1 MRAPIAAV
9 VLASPSRTSA
19 ALHAYVSTEKKGQRK
34 GDRFVAQSGLNGCI
48 PEFAE
53 RQFRDNRKHFNKNG
67 TRKKIVR
74 HAHGETEVTEGQFVQ
89 AYHVIQSFARDGEGA
104 LDPNNPDDWER
115 AHELGMALA
124 REVAGKTR
132 LATVTTQID
141 GKTGCLHNHIVIDS
155 IEKTT
160 GRSFDSAHVKHTV
173 LAKAHDELLAS
184 LGYEQRN
191 TLGKGREVV
200 EKSELR
206 ALAKHQAWEAAR
218 VPGEPFAEDEPFSV
232 AVLKSR
238 IREALADGTFT
249 TFDEFAEVAGQHGVQ
264 ADERGQKHRGITY
277 TMLREKEPH
286 GDDWR
291 DTAPGDRR
299 RASRLGA
306 DFMMAAV
313 EAAIERNLEAQKQA
327 QATTTPPAPASSSN
341 VPNKGQKPTG
351 KSVREDPATSA
362 AAAVTPS
369 PASAAAPA
377 VDERAARILRE
388 RQAADEHRLAEFE
401 AFKKD
406 QLAKVREMY
415 AEPLTGPVA
424 EPAPEPVKGVDSAP
438 AAAAPGD
445 ADVSCAAAADTTP
458 TESDRVE
465 PATFATAPVTAAP
478 ASAAAPAVADDE
490 YRSQLRDVR
499 VRGQKRQELI
509 DAVASFDEHAVSLLE
524 RGAVF
529 AEADVP
535 KGIGRKFLDTYG
547 DRLDREVR
555 RILEQRTAK
564 NEWAST
570 LFERAKTMPSDT
582 GDQLRGKARR
592 LRQEVKLGEYAM
604 EDAVSPK
611 RGPQVEHD
619 RAASGPDLD
628 QELT

>member
-1 MRAPIAAV
+1 MSTPIAAV

-19 ALHAYVSTEKKGQRK
+19 ALHAYVSMEKKGQKK
-34 GDRFVAQSGLNGCI
+34 GDRFVARSGLNGCI

-53 RQFRDNRKHFNKNG
+53 RQFRDNRKRFNKNG
-67 TRKKIVR
+67 TRKTIVR

-104 LDPNNPDDWER
+104 LDPNDPDAWEK
-115 AHELGMALA
+115 AHDLGMALA
-124 REVAGKTR
+124 KELAGKSR

-160 GRSFDSAHVKHTV
+160 GRSFQSWNVKHKN
-173 LAKAHDELLAS
+173 LAQAHDELLAS

-191 TLGKGREVV
+191 TLGKGKEVV

-206 ALAKHQAWEAAR
+206 ALAKHQAWEASR

-238 IREALADGTFT
+238 VREALADGTFT

-313 EAAIERNLEAQKQA
+313 EAAIARNLEAQKQA
-327 QATTTPPAPASSSN
+327 QATTTLPTPAPSSN
-341 VPNKGQKPTG
+341 VPNNGQKPTG

-362 AAAVTPS
+362 AAAVTPP

-377 VDERAARILRE
+377 VESLRE
-388 RQAADEHRLAEFE
+388 RFL
-401 AFKKD
+401 
-406 QLAKVREMY
+406 REME
-415 AEPLTGPVA
+415 AETAASRQRVRDAWEAARKPS
-424 EPAPEPVKGVDSAP
+424 PEPVKGVDSAP
-438 AAAAPGD
+438 AATAPGD
-445 ADVSCAAAADTTP
+445 ADVSSATATDTTP
-458 TESDRVE
+458 TEAVREE
-465 PATFATAPVTAAP
+465 PATSAAAPVTAAP

-509 DAVASFDEHAVSLLE
+509 EAVAAFEEHSVSLLE
-524 RGAVF
+524 RGAMF

-547 DRLDREVR
+547 DRLDRKVR

>member
-1 MRAPIAAV
+1 MSTPIAAV

-19 ALHAYVSTEKKGQRK
+19 ALHAYVSMEKKGQKK
-34 GDRFVAQSGLNGCI
+34 GDRFVARSGLNGCI

-53 RQFRDNRKHFNKNG
+53 RQFRDNRKRFNKNG
-67 TRKKIVR
+67 TRKTIVR

-104 LDPNNPDDWER
+104 LDPNDPDAWEK
-115 AHELGMALA
+115 AHDLGMALA
-124 REVAGKTR
+124 KELAGKSR

-160 GRSFDSAHVKHTV
+160 GRSFQSWNVKHTV

-191 TLGKGREVV
+191 TLGKGKEVV

-206 ALAKHQAWEAAR
+206 ALAKHQAWEASR

-238 IREALADGTFT
+238 VREALADGTFT

-313 EAAIERNLEAQKQA
+313 EAAIARNLEAQKQA
-327 QATTTPPAPASSSN
+327 QATLPAPAPAPSPN
-341 VPNKGQKPTG
+341 VLNKGEKPTD
-351 KSVREDPATSA
+351 KAVREDPATSA
-362 AAAVTPS
+362 AAAVTPP

-377 VDERAARILRE
+377 VESLHERLEREMEAETAASRQRVRDAWEAAR
-388 RQAADEHRLAEFE
+388 
-401 AFKKD
+401 KPSP
-406 QLAKVREMY
+406 
-415 AEPLTGPVA
+415 EPL
-424 EPAPEPVKGVDSAP
+424 KGVDSAP

-490 YRSQLRDVR
+490 YRSRLRDVR
-499 VRGQKRQELI
+499 VRDQKRQELI
-509 DAVASFDEHAVSLLE
+509 EAVAAFEEHSVSLLE
-524 RGAVF
+524 QGEVF
-529 AEADVP
+529 AETDVP

-547 DRLDREVR
+547 DRIDPEVLY
-555 RILEQRTAK
+555 ILETRETK
-564 NEWAST
+564 KERASV
-570 LFERAKTMPSDT
+570 LFERGQKVPGTI
-582 GDQLRGKARR
+582 GDQLRDKARR

-604 EDAVSPK
+604 DDDVAAPG
-611 RGPQVEHD
+611 RGPQLEQD

>member
-1 MRAPIAAV
+1 MMAPIAAV

-19 ALHAYVSTEKKGQRK
+19 ALHAYVSTEKKGQKK

-53 RQFRDNRKHFNKNG
+53 RQFRDNRKRFNKNG
-67 TRKKIVR
+67 TRKKTVR

-89 AYHVIQSFARDGEGA
+89 AYHVIQSFARDGEGS
-104 LDPNNPDDWER
+104 LDPSKPDDWER
-115 AHELGMALA
+115 AHELGVALA
-124 REVAGKTR
+124 KKLAGKTR

-155 IEKTT
+155 VEKTT
-160 GRSFDSAHVKHTV
+160 GRSFDSANVKHTV

-206 ALAKHQAWEAAR
+206 ALAKHQAWEASR
-218 VPGEPFAEDEPFSV
+218 VPGEPFEEDEPFSV

-238 IREALADGTFT
+238 VREALADGSFT

-306 DFMMAAV
+306 DFMTAAV
-313 EAAIERNLEAQKQA
+313 EAAIARNLEAQKQA
-327 QATTTPPAPASSSN
+327 QATTALPAPAPSPS
-341 VPNKGQKPTG
+341 VPTKGEKPTG
-351 KSVREDPATSA
+351 KAVREDPATSA
-362 AAAVTPS
+362 TAPGNGTA

-377 VDERAARILRE
+377 VDERVARILRE
-388 RQAADEHRLAEFE
+388 RQEADERRLAEFE

-406 QLAKVREMY
+406 RLAKVREMY

-424 EPAPEPVKGVDSAP
+424 EPAPEPVKGADSAP

-445 ADVSCAAAADTTP
+445 AGVSYAAAADTTR
-458 TESDRVE
+458 TEE
-465 PATFATAPVTAAP
+465 A
-478 ASAAAPAVADDE
+478 E
-490 YRSQLRDVR
+490 YRSQLRDVSLR
-499 VRGQKRQELI
+499 DQKRQELI
-509 DAVASFDEHAVSLLE
+509 DAVAAFDEHAVKLLE
-524 RGAVF
+524 RGEVF
-529 AEADVP
+529 AETEVP
-535 KGIGRKFLDTYG
+535 KGIGRKFLDVYG
-547 DRLDREVR
+547 DKFDPEVLYVLDQRENKKAKAAELIDMAVGKDDELARIRRQRGLRLRAEVR
-555 RILEQRTAK
+555 AGNYEAEPPDGAQR
-564 NEWAST
+564 ASQGT
-570 LFERAKTMPSDT
+570 SEDVAQERDEGPA
-582 GDQLRGKARR
+582 
-592 LRQEVKLGEYAM
+592 LG
-604 EDAVSPK
+604 
-611 RGPQVEHD
+611 G
-619 RAASGPDLD
+619 
-628 QELT
+628 

>member
-1 MRAPIAAV
+1 MSTPIAAV

-19 ALHAYVSTEKKGQRK
+19 ALHAYVSMEKKGQKK
-34 GDRFVAQSGLNGCI
+34 GDRFVARSGLNGCI

-53 RQFRDNRKHFNKNG
+53 RQFRDNRKRFNKNG
-67 TRKKIVR
+67 TRKTIVR

-104 LDPNNPDDWER
+104 LDPNDPDAWEK
-115 AHELGMALA
+115 AHDLGMALA
-124 REVAGKTR
+124 KELAGKSR

-160 GRSFDSAHVKHTV
+160 GRSFQSWNVKHKN
-173 LAKAHDELLAS
+173 LAQAHDELLAS

-191 TLGKGREVV
+191 TLGKGKEVV

-206 ALAKHQAWEAAR
+206 ALAKHQAWEASR

-238 IREALADGTFT
+238 VREALADGTFT

-313 EAAIERNLEAQKQA
+313 EAAVEAAIERNLEAQKQA
-327 QATTTPPAPASSSN
+327 QATLPAPAPAPSST

-362 AAAVTPS
+362 AAPVTPP

-377 VDERAARILRE
+377 VDERVARILRE
-388 RQAADEHRLAEFE
+388 RQAADERRLAEFK
-401 AFKKD
+401 AFKED
-406 QLAKVREMY
+406 RLSKVREMY

-424 EPAPEPVKGVDSAP
+424 EPASEPVKGADSAP

-445 ADVSCAAAADTTP
+445 ADVSYAAAADTTK
-458 TESDRVE
+458 TEE
-465 PATFATAPVTAAP
+465 A
-478 ASAAAPAVADDE
+478 E

-499 VRGQKRQELI
+499 LRDQKRQALI
-509 DAVASFDEHAVSLLE
+509 EGVAAFDEQAVALLE
-524 RGAVF
+524 RGEVF

-619 RAASGPDLD
+619 RAAGGPYLD

>member
-1 MRAPIAAV
+1 MSTPIAAV

-19 ALHAYVSTEKKGQRK
+19 ALHAYVSMENKGQKK
-34 GDRFVAQSGLNGCI
+34 GDRFVARSGLNGCI

-53 RQFRDNRKHFNKNG
+53 RQFRDNRKRFNKNG
-67 TRKKIVR
+67 TRKTIVR

-104 LDPNNPDDWER
+104 LDPNDPDAWEK
-115 AHELGMALA
+115 AHDLGMALA
-124 REVAGKTR
+124 KELAGKSR

-160 GRSFDSAHVKHTV
+160 GRSFQSWNVKHKN
-173 LAKAHDELLAS
+173 LAQAHDELLAS

-191 TLGKGREVV
+191 TLGKGKEVV

-206 ALAKHQAWEAAR
+206 ALAKHQAWEASR

-238 IREALADGTFT
+238 VREALADGTFT

-313 EAAIERNLEAQKQA
+313 EAAIARNLEAQKQA
-327 QATTTPPAPASSSN
+327 QATTTLPTPAPSSN
-341 VPNKGQKPTG
+341 VPNNGQKPTG

-362 AAAVTPS
+362 AAAVTPP

-377 VDERAARILRE
+377 VESLRE
-388 RQAADEHRLAEFE
+388 RFL
-401 AFKKD
+401 
-406 QLAKVREMY
+406 REME
-415 AEPLTGPVA
+415 AETAASRQRVRDAWEAARKPS
-424 EPAPEPVKGVDSAP
+424 PEPVKGVDSAP
-438 AAAAPGD
+438 AATAPGD
-445 ADVSCAAAADTTP
+445 ADVSSATATDTTP
-458 TESDRVE
+458 TEAVREE
-465 PATFATAPVTAAP
+465 PATSAAAPVTAAP

-509 DAVASFDEHAVSLLE
+509 EAVAAFEEHSVSLLE
-524 RGAVF
+524 RGAMF

-547 DRLDREVR
+547 DRLDRKVR

>member
-1 MRAPIAAV
+1 MSTPIAAV

-19 ALHAYVSTEKKGQRK
+19 ALHAYVSMEKKGQKK

-53 RQFRDNRKHFNKNG
+53 RQFRDNRKRFNKNG
-67 TRKKIVR
+67 TRKKVVR

-104 LDPNNPDDWER
+104 LDPNDPDDWEK
-115 AHELGMALA
+115 AHELGRALA
-124 REVAGKTR
+124 REVAGKAR

-160 GRSFDSAHVKHTV
+160 GRSFQSWNVKHKN
-173 LAKAHDELLAS
+173 LAQAHDELLAS

-238 IREALADGTFT
+238 VREALADGTFT

-313 EAAIERNLEAQKQA
+313 EAAIARNLEAQKQA
-327 QATTTPPAPASSSN
+327 QATLPAPAPAPSSN
-341 VPNKGQKPTG
+341 VLNKGEKPVD

-362 AAAVTPS
+362 AAAVTAP
-369 PASAAAPA
+369 PASATAPA
-377 VDERAARILRE
+377 VDERVARILRE
-388 RQAADEHRLAEFE
+388 RQAADERRLAEFE

-415 AEPLTGPVA
+415 AEPLTRPVA
-424 EPAPEPVKGVDSAP
+424 EPAPERAKGADSAP
-438 AAAAPGD
+438 TAAAPGD
-445 ADVSCAAAADTTP
+445 ADVSYAAAADTTK
-458 TESDRVE
+458 TEE
-465 PATFATAPVTAAP
+465 A
-478 ASAAAPAVADDE
+478 E

-499 VRGQKRQELI
+499 LRDQKRQALI

-524 RGAVF
+524 QGEVF

-582 GDQLRGKARR
+582 GDQLRDKVRR

-611 RGPQVEHD
+611 RGPQVEQD
-619 RAASGPDLD
+619 RPAIGPDLD

>member
-1 MRAPIAAV
+1 
-9 VLASPSRTSA
+9 
-19 ALHAYVSTEKKGQRK
+19 
-34 GDRFVAQSGLNGCI
+34 
-48 PEFAE
+48 
-53 RQFRDNRKHFNKNG
+53 
-67 TRKKIVR
+67 
-74 HAHGETEVTEGQFVQ
+74 
-89 AYHVIQSFARDGEGA
+89 
-104 LDPNNPDDWER
+104 
-115 AHELGMALA
+115 MALA
-124 REVAGKTR
+124 SEVAGKSR

-160 GRSFDSAHVKHTV
+160 GRSFQSWNVKHKN
-173 LAKAHDELLAS
+173 LAQAHDELLAS

-191 TLGKGREVV
+191 TLGKGKEVV

-206 ALAKHQAWEAAR
+206 ALAKHQAWEASR

-238 IREALADGTFT
+238 VREALADGTFT

-313 EAAIERNLEAQKQA
+313 EAAIARNLEAQKQA
-327 QATTTPPAPASSSN
+327 QATTTLPTPAPSSN

-351 KSVREDPATSA
+351 KSVREEPATSA
-362 AAAVTPS
+362 AAAVTPP

-377 VDERAARILRE
+377 VESLRE
-388 RQAADEHRLAEFE
+388 RLQ
-401 AFKKD
+401 
-406 QLAKVREMY
+406 REME
-415 AEPLTGPVA
+415 AETAASRQRVRDA
-424 EPAPEPVKGVDSAP
+424 WEAARKTSPEPVKGVDSAP
-438 AAAAPGD
+438 AATAPGD
-445 ADVSCAAAADTTP
+445 ADVSSAAATDTTL
-458 TESDRVE
+458 TEAVIEVE
-465 PATFATAPVTAAP
+465 PATSAAAPVTAAP

-509 DAVASFDEHAVSLLE
+509 EAVAAFEEQAVSLLE
-524 RGAVF
+524 RGEVF

-547 DRLDREVR
+547 DRLDRKVR

>member
-19 ALHAYVSTEKKGQRK
+19 ALHAYVSTEKKGQKK

-48 PEFAE
+48 PELAE
-53 RQFRDNRKHFNKNG
+53 RQFRDNRKRFNKNG
-67 TRKKIVR
+67 TRKKVVR
-74 HAHGETEVTEGQFVQ
+74 HAHGETEVIEGQFVQ

-104 LDPNNPDDWER
+104 LDPNNPDDWEK
-115 AHELGMALA
+115 AHELGRALA
-124 REVAGKTR
+124 REVAGKSR

-155 IEKTT
+155 VEKTT
-160 GRSFDSAHVKHTV
+160 GRSFDSANVKHTV

-206 ALAKHQAWEAAR
+206 ALAKHQAWEASR
-218 VPGEPFAEDEPFSV
+218 VPGEAFAEDEPFSV

-238 IREALADGTFT
+238 VREALADGTFT

-313 EAAIERNLEAQKQA
+313 EAAIARNLEAQKQA
-327 QATTTPPAPASSSN
+327 QATLPAPAPAPSPN
-341 VPNKGQKPTG
+341 VPNKGEKPTD
-351 KSVREDPATSA
+351 KAVREDPATSA
-362 AAAVTPS
+362 TAAVTPP

-377 VDERAARILRE
+377 VESLHERLEREMEAETAASRQRVWDAWEAARR
-388 RQAADEHRLAEFE
+388 
-401 AFKKD
+401 
-406 QLAKVREMY
+406 
-415 AEPLTGPVA
+415 PS
-424 EPAPEPVKGVDSAP
+424 PEPVKGVDSAP

-445 ADVSCAAAADTTP
+445 ADVSSAAATDTTL
-458 TESDRVE
+458 TEGDRVE
-465 PATFATAPVTAAP
+465 PATFATAPVTAGP

-490 YRSQLRDVR
+490 YRSRLRDVR
-499 VRGQKRQELI
+499 VRDQKRQELI
-509 DAVASFDEHAVSLLE
+509 EAVAAFEEHSVSLLE
-524 RGAVF
+524 QGEVF
-529 AEADVP
+529 AETDVP
-535 KGIGRKFLDTYG
+535 KGIGRKFLNTYG
-547 DRLDREVR
+547 DRIDPEVLY
-555 RILEQRTAK
+555 ILETRETK
-564 NEWAST
+564 KERASV
-570 LFERAKTMPSDT
+570 LFERGQKVPGTI
-582 GDQLRGKARR
+582 GEQLRDKARR

-604 EDAVSPK
+604 EDDTASPGH
-611 RGPQVEHD
+611 GPQLEQD

>member
-19 ALHAYVSTEKKGQRK
+19 ALHAYVSTEKKGQKK

-53 RQFRDNRKHFNKNG
+53 RQFRDNRKRFNKNG
-67 TRKKIVR
+67 TRKKVVR

-104 LDPNNPDDWER
+104 LDPNDPDDWEK
-115 AHELGMALA
+115 AHELGRALA
-124 REVAGKTR
+124 REVAGKAR

-155 IEKTT
+155 VEKTT
-160 GRSFDSAHVKHTV
+160 GRSFDSANFKHTV

-206 ALAKHQAWEAAR
+206 ALAKHQAWEASR
-218 VPGEPFAEDEPFSV
+218 VPGEAFAEDEPFSV

-238 IREALADGTFT
+238 VREALDDGTFT

-277 TMLREKEPH
+277 TMLREKEPL

-313 EAAIERNLEAQKQA
+313 EAAIARNLEAQKRA
-327 QATTTPPAPASSSN
+327 RAILPAPAPAPSPN
-341 VPNKGQKPTG
+341 VPNKGEKPVDR
-351 KSVREDPATSA
+351 SVREGTVTPA
-362 AAAVTPS
+362 AAAVTPP

-377 VDERAARILRE
+377 VESLHERLEREMEAETAASRQRVRDAWEAAR
-388 RQAADEHRLAEFE
+388 
-401 AFKKD
+401 K
-406 QLAKVREMY
+406 
-415 AEPLTGPVA
+415 PS
-424 EPAPEPVKGVDSAP
+424 PEPVKGVDSAP
-438 AAAAPGD
+438 AATAPGD

-458 TESDRVE
+458 TEGDRVE

-490 YRSQLRDVR
+490 YRSRLRDVR
-499 VRGQKRQELI
+499 VRDQKRQELI
-509 DAVASFDEHAVSLLE
+509 EAVAAFEEHSVSLLE
-524 RGAVF
+524 QGEVF
-529 AEADVP
+529 AETDVP

-547 DRLDREVR
+547 DRIDPEVLY
-555 RILEQRTAK
+555 ILETRETK
-564 NEWAST
+564 KERASV
-570 LFERAKTMPSDT
+570 LFERGQKVPGTI
-582 GDQLRGKARR
+582 GDQLRDKARR

-604 EDAVSPK
+604 DDDVAAPG
-611 RGPQVEHD
+611 RGPQLEQD